1 MITILFW
8 KGISNVSRIILV
20 NMYPCITDCQ
30 EAKCL
35 NLPNEADVA
44 NLTIGTLSPSTSY
57 YIYVWAEGRD
67 KYKRISATSDGAG
80 LLTFDMLPYR
90 RFFNDSDRFI
100 LWVTLTTGQ
109 ITEKETVTI
118 SVLTYTCFQLTF
130 IKTFGL
136 ETENP
141 YYQLALSNQEIE
153 ANV

>member
-1 MITILFW
+1 M
-8 KGISNVSRIILV
+8 S
-20 NMYPCITDCQ
+20 YPCITECQ

-44 NLTIGTLSPSTSY
+44 NLTVGTVAPLTAY
-57 YIYVWAEGRD
+57 YVYVWAEGRD
-67 KYKRISATSDGAG
+67 KYKRISVTSDGAG

-100 LWVTLTTGQ
+100 LWATLTTDG
-109 ITEKETVTI
+109 ITEKANITVDA
-118 SVLTYTCFQLTF
+118 VVYTCFQLTF

-141 YYQLALSNQEIE
+141 YYQLALSNQTIE